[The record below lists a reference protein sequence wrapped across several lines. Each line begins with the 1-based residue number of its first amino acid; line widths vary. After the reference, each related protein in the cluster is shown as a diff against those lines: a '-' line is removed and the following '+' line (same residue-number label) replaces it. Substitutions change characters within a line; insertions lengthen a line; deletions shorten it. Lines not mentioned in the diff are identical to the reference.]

1 MLFIIVVPPVAV
13 ILRVSPT
20 TFCNDLPMDYSAS
33 IPPYTPEGFLGV
45 VILRSTW
52 RSLSFVHPIAKMQ
65 SAKALLKNGLPDS
78 SLVTLMWRTKKD
90 SPGAAATDFHV
101 NRSVANWMQDEMF
114 NDFDELVASVK
125 GWIASKTRQ
134 FFTRGIDKWEAIVET
149 GGEYIP
155 A

>member
-1 MLFIIVVPPVAV
+1 MLPH
-13 ILRVSPT
+13 
-20 TFCNDLPMDYSAS
+20 
-33 IPPYTPEGFLGV
+33 PPY
-45 VILRSTW
+45 S
-52 RSLSFVHPIAKMQ
+52 
-65 SAKALLKNGLPDS
+65 PDA
-78 SLVTLMWRTKKD
+78 T
-90 SPGAAATDFHV
+90 ATDFHV

-155 A
+155 D